1 VRYLVSVLGG
11 ATQLAEI
18 VQVNRSQ
25 PSRWMNG
32 QERPGATA
40 APLLIDLEHV
50 IARARLVW
58 GETAAATW
66 MVSSNSYLEGA
77 RPVDVLKLSGSAPV
91 LEALDA
97 ETWGGAA

>member
-1 VRYLVSVLGG
+1 
-11 ATQLAEI
+11 
-18 VQVNRSQ
+18 
-25 PSRWMNG
+25 
-32 QERPGATA
+32 
-40 APLLIDLEHV
+40 V

-77 RPVDVLKLSGSAPV
+77 RPVDVLQLSGSAPV